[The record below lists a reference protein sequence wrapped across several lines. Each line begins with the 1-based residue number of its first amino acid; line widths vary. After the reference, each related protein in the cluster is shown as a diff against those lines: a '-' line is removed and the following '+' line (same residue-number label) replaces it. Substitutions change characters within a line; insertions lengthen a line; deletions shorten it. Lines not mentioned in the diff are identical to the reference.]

1 MKKNEVIKLVNESA
15 GSLFT
20 KEDVINLINKV
31 EGESSV
37 DLNELRERVISIVE
51 DADPSDIEISRYH
64 TTFRITNGNEIEID
78 DADFDASHYVNAIT
92 HDIGELFNNIE
103 TNQEEEVEQ

>member
-1 MKKNEVIKLVNESA
+1 MKKNEVIQLVNEST

-51 DADPSDIEISRYH
+51 DADVSDIEISKYH
-64 TTFRITNGNEIEID
+64 TTFRITNGNEIEVD

-92 HDIGELFNNIE
+92 HDIGELFSNIE